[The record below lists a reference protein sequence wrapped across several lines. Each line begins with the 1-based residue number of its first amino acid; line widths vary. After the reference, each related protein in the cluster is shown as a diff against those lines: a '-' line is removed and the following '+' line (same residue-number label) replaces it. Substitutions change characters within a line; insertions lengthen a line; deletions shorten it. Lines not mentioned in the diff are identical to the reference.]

1 MSGSPFEIDY
11 DAEAVWLDDAW
22 FTRDELAGR
31 IKSMIDGGDYRLS
44 RPSAALERLE
54 AAMAQ
59 ARVVAARVAPELAEA
74 VERAAEAAG
83 RPVGVVIR
91 EALAYYLAAQTALA
105 RPAGEE
111 FPVEEHVALD
121 DPEMEKSLLAR

>member
-1 MSGSPFEIDY
+1 MSSFEIDY
-11 DAEAVWLDDAW
+11 DAEAVWLGDAW

-31 IKSMIDGGDYRLS
+31 IKAMIESGDYRLA

-54 AAMAQ
+54 AAMAE
-59 ARVVAARVAPELAEA
+59 ARVVAARVAPELAVA
-74 VERAAEAAG
+74 VEQAAEAAG
-83 RPVGVVIR
+83 RPVGTVIR
-91 EALAYYLAAQTALA
+91 DALAYYLGAQTAL
-105 RPAGEE
+105 RQGGGE

>member
-1 MSGSPFEIDY
+1 MSSQFEIDY
-11 DAEAVWLDDAW
+11 DAEAVWLDEKW

-31 IKSMIDGGDYRLS
+31 IKSMIEGGDYRLA

-54 AAMAQ
+54 SAMAQ

-74 VERAAEAAG
+74 VEQAADDAG
-83 RPVGVVIR
+83 RPVSALIR
-91 EALAYYLAAQTALA
+91 EALAYYLSAQAAEA
-105 RPAGEE
+105 RPAGED
-111 FPVEEHVALD
+111 FPVVEEHVALD